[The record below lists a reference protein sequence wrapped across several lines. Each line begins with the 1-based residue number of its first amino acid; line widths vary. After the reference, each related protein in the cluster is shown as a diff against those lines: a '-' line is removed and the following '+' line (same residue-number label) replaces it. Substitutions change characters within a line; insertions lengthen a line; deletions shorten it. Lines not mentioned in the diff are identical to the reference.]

1 MAARHEEAKRM
12 SEATLPHE
20 IPSVYEPSLF
30 GTYSKKIGMWLFLM
44 SDSLTFGALLYA
56 YSYGRISTPNW
67 PTPFH
72 SQSIINATIMT
83 AFLLTSSLTMV
94 FAVRASAEGNA
105 KAQRLWLLATM
116 ACGMGFVL
124 LHGREW
130 SKLIAEG
137 LTLPVFPKPPGHE
150 VAGEFVNV
158 SQTVPQFAATFFGLT
173 GMHMLHVTLGVVYLG
188 IVALRRY
195 FIPILLVFWLSA
207 WLGTPAYSPFHYG
220 AHVLLLA
227 AIVCSIILWLKPK
240 VYDSSDVEVAGLY
253 WHFVDLVWM
262 FIFPLVYLMSARI

>member
-1 MAARHEEAKRM
+1 MSDVAVQHGMAAG
-12 SEATLPHE
+12 
-20 IPSVYEPSLF
+20 VYEPSLF
-30 GTYSKKIGMWLFLM
+30 GTYSKKIGMWLFLL

-56 YSYGRISTPNW
+56 YSYGRISNPNW

-72 SQSIINATIMT
+72 SSSIVNATIMT

-94 FAVRASAEGNA
+94 LAVRASVDGKPKE
-105 KAQRLWLLATM
+105 QLWYLLATM
-116 ACGMGFVL
+116 LCGVGFII

-130 SKLIAEG
+130 SHLIGEG
-137 LTLPVFPKPPGHE
+137 LTLPVFPTVPGAE
-150 VAGEFVNV
+150 TNPEFANV
-158 SQTVPQFAATFFGLT
+158 TKDVPQFAATFFGLT

-188 IVALRRY
+188 VIALRKK
-195 FIPILLVFWLSA
+195 FIPILLGLWLLA

-227 AIVCSIILWLKPK
+227 AIVCSVILFLKPK
-240 VYDSSDVEVAGLY
+240 VYDSGDVEVAGLY

-262 FIFPLVYLMSARI
+262 FIFPLVYLMSTKIL

>member
-1 MAARHEEAKRM
+1 MADV
-12 SEATLPHE
+12 TLTHDLPAA
-20 IPSVYEPSLF
+20 YEPSLF

-72 SQSIINATIMT
+72 SASIVNATVMT

-94 FAVRASAEGNA
+94 LAVRAAVHRDA
-105 KAQRLWLLATM
+105 KWQRLWLLATM
-116 ACGMGFVL
+116 ACGIGFVV
-124 LHGREW
+124 LHGKEW
-130 SKLIAEG
+130 SKLISEG
-137 LTLPVFPKPPGHE
+137 LTLPVFPKVPGQE
-150 VAGEFVNV
+150 ASGEFFNV
-158 SQTVPQFAATFFGLT
+158 TKVAPQFPATFFGLT

-188 IVALRRY
+188 VVALRRY
-195 FIPILLVFWLSA
+195 AIPLLLAFWLAA

-220 AHVLLLA
+220 AHVILVA
-227 AIVCSIILWLKPK
+227 AIVCSIVLWLKPK

>member
-1 MAARHEEAKRM
+1 MADSA
-12 SEATLPHE
+12 LQD

-30 GTYSKKIGMWLFLM
+30 GTYSKKIGMWLFLL

-56 YSYGRISTPNW
+56 YSYGRISTAGW

-72 SQSIINATIMT
+72 SESIINATIMT

-94 FAVRASAEGNA
+94 LAVRASVDHNA
-105 KAQRLWLLATM
+105 KAQTLWLLATM
-116 ACGMGFVL
+116 ACGIGFIV

-130 SKLIAEG
+130 SSLISKG
-137 LTLPVFPKPPGHE
+137 LSLPMFPAVSGAVVDP
-150 VAGEFVNV
+150 EFANV
-158 SQTVPQFAATFFGLT
+158 SKTVPQFASTFFTLT

-188 IVALRRY
+188 VVALRRK
-195 FIPILLVFWLSA
+195 FIPILLALWLAA
-207 WLGTPAYSPFHYG
+207 WLLTPASSPFHYG
-220 AHVLLLA
+220 AHVLLIS
-227 AIVCSIILWLKPK
+227 AIVVSIILWLKPK

>member
-1 MAARHEEAKRM
+1 MAESAIHDM
-12 SEATLPHE
+12 
-20 IPSVYEPSLF
+20 PSVYEPSLF
-30 GTYSKKIGMWLFLM
+30 GTYSKKIGMWLFLL

-72 SQSIINATIMT
+72 SASIANATVMT

-94 FAVRASAEGNA
+94 LAVRASADGNA
-105 KAQRLWLLATM
+105 KMQRLWLLATM
-116 ACGMGFVL
+116 LCGIAFVV

-130 SKLIAEG
+130 HKLIEEG
-137 LTLPVFPKPPGHE
+137 LTLPLFPKLPGQVVTSEFAE
-150 VAGEFVNV
+150 VTK
-158 SQTVPQFAATFFGLT
+158 TVPQFGATFFGLT
-173 GMHMLHVTLGVVYLG
+173 GMHMLHVSIGVVYLG
-188 IVALRRY
+188 VVALRRN
-195 FIPILLVFWLSA
+195 FIPILFVLWLGA
-207 WLGTPAYSPFHYG
+207 WLGTPSYSPFHYG

-262 FIFPLVYLMSARI
+262 FIFPLVYLMSAKIL

>member
-1 MAARHEEAKRM
+1 MA
-12 SEATLPHE
+12 EATLQHDMA
-20 IPSVYEPSLF
+20 SVCEPSLF
-30 GTYSKKIGMWLFLM
+30 GTYSKKIGMWLFLL
-44 SDSLTFGALLYA
+44 SDSLTFGALLYS

-72 SQSIINATIMT
+72 SESIVNATVMT

-94 FAVRASAEGNA
+94 LAVRAAVHKDV

-116 ACGMGFVL
+116 ACGAAFVI

-137 LTLPVFPKPPGHE
+137 LTLSVFPKLPGH
-150 VAGEFVNV
+150 APIGEFANV
-158 SQTVPQFAATFFGLT
+158 AKTVPQFAGTFFGLT
-173 GMHMLHVTLGVVYLG
+173 GMHMLHVTLGVIYLG
-188 IVALRRY
+188 VVALRRK
-195 FIPILLVFWLSA
+195 FIPVLLALWLAA
-207 WLGTPAYSPFHYG
+207 WLGTPSYSPFHYG
-220 AHVLLLA
+220 AHVLLAGA
-227 AIVCSIILWLKPK
+227 AVCAFILWLKPK
-240 VYDSSDVEVAGLY
+240 VYDASDVEVAGLY

>member
-1 MAARHEEAKRM
+1 M

-20 IPSVYEPSLF
+20 VPAVYEPSLF

-72 SQSIINATIMT
+72 SESIVNATIMT

-94 FAVRASAEGNA
+94 LAVRASAEGNA
-105 KAQRLWLLATM
+105 KSQRLWLLATM

-137 LTLPVFPKPPGHE
+137 LTLPVFPKPPGQE
-150 VAGEFVNV
+150 AATEFVNV

-195 FIPILLVFWLSA
+195 FIPILLVFWLAA
-207 WLGTPAYSPFHYG
+207 WLGTPVYSPFHYG

-262 FIFPLVYLMSARI
+262 FIFPLVYLMSAKIL

>member
-1 MAARHEEAKRM
+1 M
-12 SEATLPHE
+12 SEVAVQHGMAD
-20 IPSVYEPSLF
+20 VYEPSLF

-72 SQSIINATIMT
+72 SESIVNATIMT

-94 FAVRASAEGNA
+94 LAVRASAEGNA
-105 KAQRLWLLATM
+105 KAQRVWLLATM

-137 LTLPVFPKPPGHE
+137 LSLPVFPKPPGSAS
-150 VAGEFVNV
+150 AGEYANV
-158 SQTVPQFAATFFGLT
+158 VQTVPQFPATFFGLT

-195 FIPILLVFWLSA
+195 FIPILLVFWLAA

-262 FIFPLVYLMSARI
+262 FIFPLVYLMSAKIL

>member
-1 MAARHEEAKRM
+1 MADSAVHD
-12 SEATLPHE
+12 

-30 GTYSKKIGMWLFLM
+30 GTYSKKIGMWLFLL

-56 YSYGRISTPNW
+56 YSYGRISTAGW

-72 SQSIINATIMT
+72 SESIVNATIMT

-94 FAVRASAEGNA
+94 LAVRASVDRNA
-105 KAQRLWLLATM
+105 KAQTLWLLATM
-116 ACGMGFVL
+116 ACGIGFIV

-130 SKLIAEG
+130 SNLIEKG
-137 LTLPVFPKPPGHE
+137 LSLPMFPTVSGAVPDP
-150 VAGEFVNV
+150 EFVGV
-158 SQTVPQFAATFFGLT
+158 SKTVPQFASTFFTLT

-188 IVALRRY
+188 VVALRRK
-195 FIPILLVFWLSA
+195 FIPILLALWLAA
-207 WLGTPAYSPFHYG
+207 WLLTPATSPFHYG
-220 AHVLLLA
+220 AHVLLIA
-227 AIVCSIILWLKPK
+227 AIVCGIILWLKPK